1 MFYYISF
8 LRPPPSSSAP
18 GSVSFTPQVAND
30 LRTEFFP
37 GTQDIYYAWLPPL
50 EDAQVVP
57 RKLMT
62 WSQAVAYKEI
72 SVTLPPN
79 ARPGQCWRLLLSP
92 SPSAQHMFTSLGN
105 IRSTG
110 KSPFPVISMPI
121 KIIPKQEKS
130 PAKQTQ
136 IERTYR
142 ASFAGLGDLRC
153 LLREQTSFDL
163 DKVLIL
169 LCPFGKRG
177 ALTALESLG
186 QWDRIEF
193 VVGRSAERST
203 VRSGTTPGCPSKGHA
218 LVKPLQCD

>member
-30 LRTEFFP
+30 LRTELFP
-37 GTQDIYYAWLPPL
+37 GAQDIYYAWLPSTEPL

-79 ARPGQCWRLLLSP
+79 ARPGQYWRLLLSS
-92 SPSAQHMFTSLGN
+92 SPSVQHMFTSLGD

-121 KIIPKQEKS
+121 KITPKQEKS

-142 ASFAGLGDLRC
+142 ASLAGLGDLRC

-169 LCPFGKRG
+169 VCPFGKRG
-177 ALTALESLG
+177 
-186 QWDRIEF
+186 R
-193 VVGRSAERST
+193 
-203 VRSGTTPGCPSKGHA
+203 
-218 LVKPLQCD
+218 